1 MEIGSDGLRISLLSC
16 AGIGRRGRFGS
27 HTLEEKRASK
37 LLPVC
42 VSPKAFF
49 FGKDNDG
56 SRPTKVSLLPSS
68 LQVWCQK
75 FSSSSSPSFAA
86 APYERGK
93 DFGKKLQGEIIGPE
107 RRVLS

>member
-1 MEIGSDGLRISLLSC
+1 MEIGSDGLQRISLLSC
-16 AGIGRRGRFGS
+16 AEKARRGRFGS

-37 LLPVC
+37 LFSC

-56 SRPTKVSLLPSS
+56 SRPTKVSLLSSS

-93 DFGKKLQGEIIGPE
+93 DFGKKLGEIIGPE